1 MQTIPISV
9 PDNLYSVY
17 QTVPNKEKIFIE
29 NAMANLLK
37 TIFREEF
44 TDKFN
49 KSASQLR
56 QEAIK
61 NGLTDENLEKILK
74 EIDDER
80 TTELR
85 F

>member
-1 MQTIPISV
+1 MKTIPISV

-17 QTVPNKEKIFIE
+17 QTIPNKDKIFIE

-44 TDKFN
+44 TEKFN
-49 KSASQLR
+49 ESASQLR

-61 NGLTDENLEKILK
+61 NGLTDESLEQILK